1 MVYPRHDTLQ
11 RHCQHPENTIFQL
24 CCFSTKLGEMTACGN
39 AMAKLV
45 LMCSCKFL
53 FKYLTEQES
62 DQWYNVKI
70 YGKVYDRNICINKN
84 GKGSLKS

>member
-1 MVYPRHDTLQ
+1 
-11 RHCQHPENTIFQL
+11 
-24 CCFSTKLGEMTACGN
+24 
-39 AMAKLV
+39 MAKLV

-70 YGKVYDRNICINKN
+70 DGKVYDRNICINKN